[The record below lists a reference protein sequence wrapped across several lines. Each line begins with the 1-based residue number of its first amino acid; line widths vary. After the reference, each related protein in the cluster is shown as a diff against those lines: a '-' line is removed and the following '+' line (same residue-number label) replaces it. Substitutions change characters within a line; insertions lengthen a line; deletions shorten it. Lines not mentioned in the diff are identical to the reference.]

1 MRYFTLVPSVSHIFM
16 SSQHISFPA
25 GRNRPAT
32 LALSLAAAGLIA
44 LSLSACGKHEAA
56 VPAAAESRAELDPM
70 EVLVSADMATNFRTA
85 PVALADMASVQ
96 EIAGRIEANER
107 KVTRIG
113 AAVTGRVTEVLAETG
128 DRVKPGQ
135 ILARVASPELTTA
148 QLAYMRASANAALAE
163 RSAERARQ
171 LIAADVIGSAEL
183 QRRESEVQIAR
194 AELRAAGDQLKLMGL
209 SGDALTRLRGQGSV
223 APNAAITASSAGIVI
238 ERQVSQGQVA
248 QPGDPLFTVAD
259 LSEVWVVGALPEQMA
274 RSVQVGQGV
283 QIDVPALGLS
293 VEEAPISGKIIYVGD
308 TVAPDTRTV
317 TIRTQVDNKDGA
329 LKPQMLATMKI
340 LGRMEK
346 TLAIPAAAVV
356 RENDK
361 DHVYV
366 KKAENHYRLT
376 PVELGVASGGQRP
389 VLKGLSEGAQIV
401 VDGAFHLNNERKRA
415 ELE

>member
-1 MRYFTLVPSVSHIFM
+1 M
-16 SSQHISFPA
+16 SSQQISHKA
-25 GRNRPAT
+25 GSTRPASLV
-32 LALSLAAAGLIA
+32 LALAMAGLM
-44 LSLSACGKHEAA
+44 SLTLTACGKDDK
-56 VPAAAESRAELDPM
+56 AAAPTAEQSKPALDPM
-70 EVLVSADMATNFRTA
+70 EVVVPAEMAGSFKTA
-85 PVALADMASVQ
+85 PVAQAEVSSQQDV
-96 EIAGRIEANER
+96 AGRIEANER

-113 AAVTGRVTEVLAETG
+113 AVVTGRVTEVLAEAG

-135 ILARVASPELTTA
+135 VLARVASPELTTA
-148 QLAYMRASANAALAE
+148 QLAYMRAGATATLAE

-209 SGDALTRLRGQGSV
+209 SGDALNRLRGQGSV
-223 APNAAITASSAGIVI
+223 APNAAITASAAGIVI

-259 LSEVWVVGALPEQMA
+259 LSNVWVVGALPEQIA
-274 RSVQVGQGV
+274 RRVQAGQSVQ
-283 QIDVPALGLS
+283 IEVPALGLTA
-293 VEEAPISGKIIYVGD
+293 EDAPISGKIVYVGD
-308 TVAPDTRTV
+308 TVSPETRTV
-317 TIRTQVDNKDGA
+317 TIRTQVDNKDLA

-340 LGRMEK
+340 QGAMEK
-346 TLAIPAAAVV
+346 TLAIPIGAVV

-366 KKAENHYRLT
+366 LKSENHYRLT
-376 PVELGVASGGQRP
+376 PVELGAASAGLRP
-389 VLKGLSEGAQIV
+389 VIKGLSEGAQIV
-401 VDGAFHLNNERKRA
+401 VEGSFHLNNERKRA

>member
-1 MRYFTLVPSVSHIFM
+1 M
-16 SSQHISFPA
+16 SSHHQSRTIRPVSLVLALALA
-25 GRNRPAT
+25 GLAT
-32 LALSLAAAGLIA
+32 LTLT
-44 LSLSACGKHEAA
+44 ACGKDEPTAAA
-56 VPAAAESRAELDPM
+56 VAAANAPAELDPM
-70 EVLVSADMATNFRTA
+70 EVKVSAEMATSFKTA
-85 PVALADMASVQ
+85 AVAQSEVASVL

-113 AAVTGRVTEVLAETG
+113 AAVTGRVTDVLAETG
-128 DRVKPGQ
+128 DRVKLGQ
-135 ILARVASPELTTA
+135 TLARVASPELTTA
-148 QLAYMRASANAALAE
+148 QLAYMRASATATLAE

-209 SGDALTRLRGQGSV
+209 SSDALTRLRGQGSV
-223 APNAAITASSAGIVI
+223 APNAAITASAAGIVI
-238 ERQVSQGQVA
+238 ERQISQGQVA

-259 LSEVWVVGALPEQMA
+259 LSSVWVVGALPEQIA
-274 RSVQVGQGV
+274 RSVKTGQNV
-283 QIDVPALGLS
+283 QIDVPALGLT
-293 VEEAPISGKIIYVGD
+293 VEEATIAGKIIYVGD
-308 TVAPDTRTV
+308 TVSPETRTV
-317 TIRTQVDNKDGA
+317 TIRTQVDNQDLA

-340 LGRMEK
+340 QGAMEK
-346 TLAIPAAAVV
+346 TLAIPALAVV

-376 PVELGVASGGQRP
+376 PVELGAASGELRP
-389 VLKGLSEGAQIV
+389 VVKGLSEGTQIV
-401 VDGAFHLNNERKRA
+401 VEGAFHLNNERKRA

>member
-1 MRYFTLVPSVSHIFM
+1 MFSHQT
-16 SSQHISFPA
+16 SQNT
-25 GRNRPAT
+25 GLTRPASLV
-32 LALSLAAAGLIA
+32 LALAMAGLV
-44 LSLSACGKHEAA
+44 SLTLTACGKEDK
-56 VPAAAESRAELDPM
+56 AAAPVAEQSKSELDPM
-70 EVLVSADMATNFRTA
+70 EVVVSAEMAGSFKTA
-85 PVALADMASVQ
+85 PVAQSEVASQQ
-96 EIAGRIEANER
+96 EVAGRIEANER

-113 AAVTGRVTEVLAETG
+113 AVVTGRVTEVLAEAG

-135 ILARVASPELTTA
+135 VLARVASPELTTA
-148 QLAYMRASANAALAE
+148 QLAYMRAGATATLAE

-209 SGDALTRLRGQGSV
+209 SGDALNRLRGQGNV
-223 APNAAITASSAGIVI
+223 APNAAITASAAGIVI

-259 LSEVWVVGALPEQMA
+259 LSNVWVVGALPEQIA
-274 RSVQVGQGV
+274 RRVQTGQSV

-308 TVAPDTRTV
+308 TVSPETRTV
-317 TIRTQVDNKDGA
+317 TIRTQVDNKDLA

-340 LGRMEK
+340 QGAVEK
-346 TLAIPAAAVV
+346 TLTIPAGAVV

-366 KKAENHYRLT
+366 LKSENHYRLT
-376 PVELGVASGGQRP
+376 PVELGAASAGLRP
-389 VLKGLSEGAQIV
+389 VIKGLTEGTQIV
-401 VDGAFHLNNERKRA
+401 VEGSFHLNNERKRA

>member
-1 MRYFTLVPSVSHIFM
+1 M
-16 SSQHISFPA
+16 SSHHHSRTA
-25 GRNRPAT
+25 RPASLV
-32 LALSLAAAGLIA
+32 LALALAGLTT
-44 LSLSACGKHEAA
+44 LTLTGCGKEE
-56 VPAAAESRAELDPM
+56 PAAAVAAADTKAELDPM
-70 EVLVSADMATNFRTA
+70 EVVVSAEMATNFKTA
-85 PVALADMASVQ
+85 AVTQAEVASVQ
-96 EIAGRIEANER
+96 EVAGRIEANER

-128 DRVKPGQ
+128 DRVKAGQ
-135 ILARVASPELTTA
+135 TLARVASPELTTA
-148 QLAYMRASANAALAE
+148 QLAYMRASATATLAE
-163 RSAERARQ
+163 RSVERARQ

-183 QRRESEVQIAR
+183 LRRESEVQIAR

-209 SGDALTRLRGQGSV
+209 SADALSSLRAKGNV
-223 APNAAITASSAGIVI
+223 APNAAITASAAGIVI

-259 LSEVWVVGALPEQMA
+259 LSNVWVVGALPEQIA
-274 RSVQVGQGV
+274 RSVQTGQNV
-283 QIDVPALGLS
+283 QIDVPALGLT

-308 TVAPDTRTV
+308 TVSPETRTV
-317 TIRTQVDNKDGA
+317 TIRTQVDNKDLA

-340 LGRMEK
+340 QGAMEK
-346 TLAIPAAAVV
+346 TLAIPSLAVV

-376 PVELGVASGGQRP
+376 PVELGAASGGLRP
-389 VLKGLSEGAQIV
+389 VLKGLSEGSQIV
-401 VDGAFHLNNERKRA
+401 VEGAFHLNNERKRA

>member
-1 MRYFTLVPSVSHIFM
+1 M
-16 SSQHISFPA
+16 SSHHHSRTA
-25 GRNRPAT
+25 RPASLV
-32 LALSLAAAGLIA
+32 LALALAGLTT
-44 LSLSACGKHEAA
+44 LTLTGCGKEE
-56 VPAAAESRAELDPM
+56 PAAAVAAADTKAELDPM
-70 EVLVSADMATNFRTA
+70 EVVVSAEMATNFKTA
-85 PVALADMASVQ
+85 AVTQAEVASVQ
-96 EIAGRIEANER
+96 EVAGRIEANER

-128 DRVKPGQ
+128 DRVKAGQ
-135 ILARVASPELTTA
+135 TLARVASPELTTA
-148 QLAYMRASANAALAE
+148 QLAYMRASATATLAE
-163 RSAERARQ
+163 RSVERARQ

-183 QRRESEVQIAR
+183 LRRESEVQIAR

-209 SGDALTRLRGQGSV
+209 SADALSSLRAKGNV
-223 APNAAITASSAGIVI
+223 APNAAITASAAGIVI

-259 LSEVWVVGALPEQMA
+259 LSNVWVVGALPEQIA
-274 RSVQVGQGV
+274 RSVQTGQNV
-283 QIDVPALGLS
+283 QIDVPALGLT

-308 TVAPDTRTV
+308 TVSPETPTV
-317 TIRTQVDNKDGA
+317 TIRTQVDNKDLA

-340 LGRMEK
+340 QGSMEK
-346 TLAIPAAAVV
+346 TLAIPALAVV

-376 PVELGVASGGQRP
+376 PVELGAASGGLRP
-389 VLKGLSEGAQIV
+389 VLKGLSEGSQIV
-401 VDGAFHLNNERKRA
+401 VEGAFHLNNERKRA

>member
-1 MRYFTLVPSVSHIFM
+1 M
-16 SSQHISFPA
+16 
-25 GRNRPAT
+25 
-32 LALSLAAAGLIA
+32 AGLV
-44 LSLSACGKHEAA
+44 SLTLTACGKDEK
-56 VPAAAESRAELDPM
+56 AAAPVAEQSKPDLDPM
-70 EVLVSADMATNFRTA
+70 EVVVPAEMAGNFKLAAVAQAD
-85 PVALADMASVQ
+85 LASVQ

-135 ILARVASPELTTA
+135 VLARVASPELTTA
-148 QLAYMRASANAALAE
+148 QLSYMRASATATLAE

-209 SGDALTRLRGQGSV
+209 SNDALTRLRGQGSV

-238 ERQVSQGQVA
+238 ERQISQGQVA

-259 LSEVWVVGALPEQMA
+259 LSNVWVVGALPEQIA
-274 RSVQVGQGV
+274 RSVKTGQNV
-283 QIDVPALGLS
+283 QIDVPALGLTPD
-293 VEEAPISGKIIYVGD
+293 EGLIPGKIIYVGD
-308 TVAPDTRTV
+308 TVSPETRTV
-317 TIRTQVDNKDGA
+317 TIRTQVDNSDLS

-340 LGRMEK
+340 QGAMEK

-376 PVELGVASGGQRP
+376 PVDLGAVSGGLRP
-389 VLKGLSEGAQIV
+389 VIKGLNEGTQIV
-401 VDGAFHLNNERKRA
+401 VEGAFHLNNERKRA

>member
-1 MRYFTLVPSVSHIFM
+1 M
-16 SSQHISFPA
+16 SSHHHSRTA
-25 GRNRPAT
+25 RPASLV
-32 LALSLAAAGLIA
+32 LALALAGLTT
-44 LSLSACGKHEAA
+44 LTLTGCGKEE
-56 VPAAAESRAELDPM
+56 PAAAVAAADTKAELDPM
-70 EVLVSADMATNFRTA
+70 EVVVSAEMATNFKTA
-85 PVALADMASVQ
+85 AVTQAEVASVQ
-96 EIAGRIEANER
+96 EVAGRIEANER

-128 DRVKPGQ
+128 DRVKAGQ
-135 ILARVASPELTTA
+135 TLARVASPELTTA
-148 QLAYMRASANAALAE
+148 QLAYMRASATATLAE
-163 RSAERARQ
+163 RSVERARQ

-183 QRRESEVQIAR
+183 LRRESEVQIAR

-209 SGDALTRLRGQGSV
+209 SADALSSLRAKGNV
-223 APNAAITASSAGIVI
+223 APNAAITASAAGIVI

-259 LSEVWVVGALPEQMA
+259 LSNVWVVGALPEQIA
-274 RSVQVGQGV
+274 RSVQTGQNV
-283 QIDVPALGLS
+283 QIDVPALGLT

-308 TVAPDTRTV
+308 TVSPETRTV
-317 TIRTQVDNKDGA
+317 TIRTQVDNKDLA

-340 LGRMEK
+340 QGAMEK
-346 TLAIPAAAVV
+346 TLAIPALAVV

-376 PVELGVASGGQRP
+376 PVELGAASGGLRP
-389 VLKGLSEGAQIV
+389 VVKGLSEGTQIV
-401 VDGAFHLNNERKRA
+401 VEGAFHLNNERKRA

>member
-1 MRYFTLVPSVSHIFM
+1 M
-16 SSQHISFPA
+16 SSHHQS
-25 GRNRPAT
+25 RTNRPVSLVLALALAGLAT
-32 LALSLAAAGLIA
+32 LTLT
-44 LSLSACGKHEAA
+44 ACGKDESAAAA
-56 VPAAAESRAELDPM
+56 VAAANAPAELDPM
-70 EVLVSADMATNFRTA
+70 EVKVSAEMATSFKTA
-85 PVALADMASVQ
+85 AVTQSEVASVL

-113 AAVTGRVTEVLAETG
+113 AAVTGRVTDVLAETG
-128 DRVKPGQ
+128 DRVKLGQ
-135 ILARVASPELTTA
+135 TLARVASPELTTA
-148 QLAYMRASANAALAE
+148 QLAYMRASATATLAE

-209 SGDALTRLRGQGSV
+209 SSDALTSLRVQGSV
-223 APNAAITASSAGIVI
+223 APNAAITASAAGIVI
-238 ERQVSQGQVA
+238 ERQISQGQVA

-259 LSEVWVVGALPEQMA
+259 LSSVWVVGALPEQIA
-274 RSVQVGQGV
+274 RSVKTGQNV
-283 QIDVPALGLS
+283 QIDVPALGLT
-293 VEEAPISGKIIYVGD
+293 VEEATIAGKIIYVGD
-308 TVAPDTRTV
+308 TVSPETRTV
-317 TIRTQVDNKDGA
+317 TIRTQVDNQDLA

-340 LGRMEK
+340 QGAMEK
-346 TLAIPAAAVV
+346 TLAIPALAVV

-376 PVELGVASGGQRP
+376 PVELGAASGELRP
-389 VLKGLSEGAQIV
+389 VIKGLSEGTQIV
-401 VDGAFHLNNERKRA
+401 VEGAFHLNNERKRA

>member
-1 MRYFTLVPSVSHIFM
+1 M
-16 SSQHISFPA
+16 SSHHHSRTA
-25 GRNRPAT
+25 RPASLV
-32 LALSLAAAGLIA
+32 LALALAGLTTLTLTGCGKEEPAAVVAAADT
-44 LSLSACGKHEAA
+44 K
-56 VPAAAESRAELDPM
+56 AELDPM
-70 EVLVSADMATNFRTA
+70 EVVVSAEMATNFKTA
-85 PVALADMASVQ
+85 AVTQAEVASVQ
-96 EIAGRIEANER
+96 EVAGRIEANER

-128 DRVKPGQ
+128 DRVKAGQ
-135 ILARVASPELTTA
+135 TLARVASPELTTA
-148 QLAYMRASANAALAE
+148 QLAYMRASATATLAE
-163 RSAERARQ
+163 RSVERARQ

-183 QRRESEVQIAR
+183 LRRESEVQIAR

-209 SGDALTRLRGQGSV
+209 SADALSSLRSKGNV
-223 APNAAITASSAGIVI
+223 APNAAITASAAGIVI

-259 LSEVWVVGALPEQMA
+259 LSNVWVVGALPEQIA
-274 RSVQVGQGV
+274 RSVQTGQNV
-283 QIDVPALGLS
+283 QIDVPALGLT

-308 TVAPDTRTV
+308 TVSPETRTV
-317 TIRTQVDNKDGA
+317 TIRTQVDNKDLA

-340 LGRMEK
+340 QGAMEK
-346 TLAIPAAAVV
+346 TLAIPALAVV

-376 PVELGVASGGQRP
+376 PVELGAVSGGLRP
-389 VLKGLSEGAQIV
+389 VVKGLSEGSQIV
-401 VDGAFHLNNERKRA
+401 IEGAFHLNNERKRA

>member
-1 MRYFTLVPSVSHIFM
+1 MSFHHPSRTARPVS
-16 SSQHISFPA
+16 
-25 GRNRPAT
+25 
-32 LALSLAAAGLIA
+32 LALALALAGLVT
-44 LSLSACGKHEAA
+44 LTLTACGKEEQAAAPTATAANAA
-56 VPAAAESRAELDPM
+56 VNLDPM
-70 EVLVSADMATNFRTA
+70 EVIVSAEMASNFKTA
-85 PVALADMASVQ
+85 AVAESEVASVQ

-128 DRVKPGQ
+128 DRVKLGQ
-135 ILARVASPELTTA
+135 TLARVASPELTTA
-148 QLAYMRASANAALAE
+148 QLAYMRASATATLAE

-209 SGDALTRLRGQGSV
+209 ASDALTRLRDQGSV
-223 APNAAITASSAGIVI
+223 APNAAITASASGIVI

-259 LSEVWVVGALPEQMA
+259 LSSVWVVGALPEQIA
-274 RSVQVGQGV
+274 HSVKAGQNV
-283 QIDVPALGLS
+283 QIDVPGLGLT
-293 VEEAPISGKIIYVGD
+293 VEEAPIAGKIIYVGD
-308 TVAPDTRTV
+308 TVSPETRTV
-317 TIRTQVDNKDGA
+317 TIRTQVDNKDQA

-340 LGRMEK
+340 QGAMEK
-346 TLAIPAAAVV
+346 TQAIPALAVV
-356 RENDK
+356 RENDR

-376 PVELGVASGGQRP
+376 PVELGAASGDLRP
-389 VLKGLSEGAQIV
+389 VIKGLSEGAQIV
-401 VDGAFHLNNERKRA
+401 VEGAFHLNNERKRA

>member
-1 MRYFTLVPSVSHIFM
+1 M
-16 SSQHISFPA
+16 SSQNSLSSA
-25 GRNRPAT
+25 GLRRPASLV
-32 LALSLAAAGLIA
+32 LALAMAGLV
-44 LSLSACGKHEAA
+44 SLTLTACGKDEKVAA
-56 VPAAAESRAELDPM
+56 PVAAQSKPDLDPM
-70 EVLVSADMATNFRTA
+70 EVVVPAEMAGNFKLA
-85 PVALADMASVQ
+85 AVAQAELASVQ

-113 AAVTGRVTEVLAETG
+113 AAVTGRATEVLAETG

-135 ILARVASPELTTA
+135 VLARVASPELTTA
-148 QLAYMRASANAALAE
+148 QLSYMRASATATLAE

-209 SGDALTRLRGQGSV
+209 SNDALTRLRGQGSV

-238 ERQVSQGQVA
+238 ERQISQGQVA

-259 LSEVWVVGALPEQMA
+259 LSNVWVVGALPEQIA
-274 RSVQVGQGV
+274 RSVKTGQNV
-283 QIDVPALGLS
+283 QIDVPALGLTPD
-293 VEEAPISGKIIYVGD
+293 EGLIPGKIIYVGD
-308 TVAPDTRTV
+308 TVSPETRTV
-317 TIRTQVDNKDGA
+317 TIRTQVDNSDLS

-340 LGRMEK
+340 QGAMEK

-376 PVELGVASGGQRP
+376 PVELGAVSGGLRP
-389 VLKGLSEGAQIV
+389 VIKGLNEGAQIV
-401 VDGAFHLNNERKRA
+401 VEGAFHLNNERKRA

>member
-1 MRYFTLVPSVSHIFM
+1 M
-16 SSQHISFPA
+16 SSHSSISQT
-25 GRNRPAT
+25 GRSRPVSLVAA
-32 LALSLAAAGLIA
+32 LALAGLI
-44 LSLSACGKHEAA
+44 SLTLTACGKDEQSSAS
-56 VPAAAESRAELDPM
+56 PAAAASAQADLDPM
-70 EVLVSADMATNFRTA
+70 EVVVSAAMASNFKTA
-85 PVALADMASVQ
+85 AVVLSEVASVQ
-96 EIAGRIEANER
+96 EISGRIEANER
-107 KVTRIG
+107 KVVRIG

-135 ILARVASPELTTA
+135 VLARVASPELTTA
-148 QLAYMRASANAALAE
+148 QLAYMRASATATLAE
-163 RSAERARQ
+163 RAAERARQ

-194 AELRAAGDQLKLMGL
+194 AELRAAGDQLQLMGI
-209 SGDALTRLRGQGSV
+209 SGDALARLRGQGSI
-223 APNAAITASSAGIVI
+223 APNAAVTASSAGIVI

-259 LSEVWVVGALPEQMA
+259 LSSVWVVGALPEQTA
-274 RSVQVGQGV
+274 RSVQTGQSV
-283 QIDVPALGLS
+283 QIDVPALGLT

-308 TVAPDTRTV
+308 TVSPETRTV
-317 TIRTQVDNKDGA
+317 TIRTQVDNKDHA
-329 LKPQMLATMKI
+329 LKPQMLATMRI
-340 LGRMEK
+340 QGAMEK

-376 PVELGVASGGQRP
+376 PVELGAASAGLRP
-389 VLKGLSEGAQIV
+389 VLKGLSEGEQIV
-401 VDGAFHLNNERKRA
+401 VEGSFHLNNERKRA